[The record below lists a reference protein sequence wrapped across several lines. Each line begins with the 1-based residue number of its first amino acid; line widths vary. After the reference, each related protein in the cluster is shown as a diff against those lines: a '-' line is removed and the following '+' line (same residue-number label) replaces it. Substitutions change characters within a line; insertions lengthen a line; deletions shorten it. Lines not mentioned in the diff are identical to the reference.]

1 MNAHRLAPFALA
13 LACAGAFAATPSP
26 TPPNL
31 AAQAAARKMNNVY
44 LLAHA
49 GAILDVCMQS
59 PDAGSFPEAKS
70 REIVDLSARLGAVV
84 RNIGTH
90 YRDAEVLPVYE
101 ATKAQMAADT
111 KLRFH
116 VKNNHQNCGE
126 RTLGEMRSYVAENEK
141 LIGDFIEQ
149 KKVEAA
155 ARAAAPP
162 KK

>member
-13 LACAGAFAATPSP
+13 LACAGAIAATPSP
-26 TPPNL
+26 NPPNF

-59 PDAGSFPEAKS
+59 PDAASFPEAKS
-70 REIVDLSARLGAVV
+70 RELVDLSARLGAVV

-90 YRDAEVLPVYE
+90 YRDAEVLSVYE

-141 LIGDFIEQ
+141 LIGDFIER